1 LAFGNFEFDKKSLK
15 DRSTFW
21 HSVILNS
28 RKNGRVVRQPRF
40 REKKEDF
47 ASAAV
52 RYFCMHAFVA
62 LPLPFLTT

>member
-1 LAFGNFEFDKKSLK
+1 
-15 DRSTFW
+15 
-21 HSVILNS
+21 
-28 RKNGRVVRQPRF
+28 VRQPRF